1 MYDFYSFGY
10 SWTTFLEVINDNNNN
25 NNNNNNAVEPPVSD
39 HPKCKD

>member
-10 SWTTFLEVINDNNNN
+10 SWTRFLEVINNN

>member
-10 SWTTFLEVINDNNNN
+10 SWTRFLEVINNNNN

>member
-10 SWTTFLEVINDNNNN
+10 SWTTFLEVIIN

-39 HPKCKD
+39 HPKRKD

>member
-10 SWTTFLEVINDNNNN
+10 SWTRFLEVIN